1 MSKFLLYSEENYEYI
16 LQPAGK
22 VVLALFILL
31 IFFLGIF
38 LFRKK
43 EAKQITTKQLS
54 FSGIA
59 LALALVASYIKL
71 TSLPFGGSITLFSM
85 FFICFIGY
93 VYGPKVGIT
102 IAVSYG
108 FMQLLLEPYIYAPL
122 QVILDYPLAF
132 GMLGLCG
139 FFANSKHGFLKGY
152 LLGVFGRYL
161 CHVISGYLFFA
172 EYAPDG
178 VNPLV
183 YTLLYNATYI
193 VPETIITVIL
203 LLLPVMVKAIQQVKV
218 MATTTDH

>member
-1 MSKFLLYSEENYEYI
+1 
-16 LQPAGK
+16 
-22 VVLALFILL
+22 
-31 IFFLGIF
+31 
-38 LFRKK
+38 
-43 EAKQITTKQLS
+43 
-54 FSGIA
+54 
-59 LALALVASYIKL
+59 
-71 TSLPFGGSITLFSM
+71 
-85 FFICFIGY
+85 
-93 VYGPKVGIT
+93 
-102 IAVSYG
+102 
-108 FMQLLLEPYIYAPL
+108 MQLLLEPYIYAPL